1 MLNRH
6 GTRLDI
12 GTPEDV
18 AELDAVEAMHRGSG
32 VGQVDDA
39 MYDFQHRHS
48 QQQQQQHYTFWPQQ
62 QQQHSQSHEMP
73 VGLRGAIRRSMT
85 TGSNASSNSDTPQPH

>member
-18 AELDAVEAMHRGSG
+18 AELDAAEALRRQYDGAPYPNCPGGSS
-32 VGQVDDA
+32 VPLQERDA
-39 MYDFQHRHS
+39 SCFERHCYPQYYS
-48 QQQQQQHYTFWPQQ
+48 HHPQQ
-62 QQQHSQSHEMP
+62 QQQPPSQ
-73 VGLRGAIRRSMT
+73 
-85 TGSNASSNSDTPQPH
+85 Q

>member
-32 VGQVDDA
+32 VAQGEDVT
-39 MYDFQHRHS
+39 YEYQHRHS
-48 QQQQQQHYTFWPQQ
+48 QQQQQQHYAFWPPAPPQSQQ
-62 QQQHSQSHEMP
+62 
-73 VGLRGAIRRSMT
+73 
-85 TGSNASSNSDTPQPH
+85 